1 MGEMTCSFFLS
12 GDGKIG
18 LRGGFWKPRFGLALA
33 SPSAAA
39 VAAAAAAAAAAISL
53 APSWRCWFSER
64 SLRES
69 NPSIRGESNGL
80 KERDDLLCSCC
91 CGEAGPGGR
100 IAPTGGADG
109 GGGLTAPF
117 DGADGGGGR
126 TTPGGGADGGGGRV
140 AGEGGEGAPTF
151 GGAGP
156 GAMAYFDG
164 LLNELLPLPLF
175 FDGRCISTEPF
186 SALAG
191 TDGGPGG
198 GAGEDGAP
206 NLDARNSPPNPL
218 DRFDPLPPLSFSF
231 CA

>member
-33 SPSAAA
+33 SPS
-39 VAAAAAAAAAAISL
+39 AAAAAAAAAAISL

-80 KERDDLLCSCC
+80 KERVDLLCSCC

-100 IAPTGGADG
+100 IAPAGGADG
-109 GGGLTAPF
+109 GGGLTAPGDGADGGGGLTTPG

-151 GGAGP
+151 GGAAP

-164 LLNELLPLPLF
+164 LLNELLLKGN
-175 FDGRCISTEPF
+175 GRKWVLGWE
-186 SALAG
+186 
-191 TDGGPGG
+191 GGRSC
-198 GAGEDGAP
+198 
-206 NLDARNSPPNPL
+206 LD
-218 DRFDPLPPLSFSF
+218 
-231 CA
+231 